1 MQTMGYFPLGVTTV
15 LATAKDGS
23 DNTATCTFDMN
34 VTESTGELAESL
46 LGFLKLLAFFERVNV

>member
-34 VTESTGELAESL
+34 VTESTGELAGSL
-46 LGFLKLLAFFERVNV
+46 LGFSKLLAFL